1 MLFIRRV
8 SSNSVKRKVKSL
20 PNLVLNGLKDFM
32 KQTKAHEMKLKQPQ
46 DGTRLSPKPTPRN
59 KRNKTKKKPKGFTF
73 AKIKQPS

>member
-46 DGTRLSPKPTPRN
+46 DGTRLSPKPTPR
-59 KRNKTKKKPKGFTF
+59 TKKKPKGFKWFTNE
-73 AKIKQPS
+73 KKCIW